1 MKLKVLVMLIGF
13 ALLATL
19 TVCVTVHAYNAWASG
34 SRNANAGTIT
44 MSGGANGNGLISGK
58 TRATVKV
65 DGEVHRDEKEIAPG
79 KKDSVSKSE
88 QGRDNR
94 SGSGS
99 GYVSGKD
106 VHGCLIRELMTC
118 GTVRLV
124 RPLPKRPRIQSLH
137 LHRARIRN
145 HVF

>member
-106 VHGCLIRELMTC
+106 VHGWSH
-118 GTVRLV
+118 
-124 RPLPKRPRIQSLH
+124 KRNS
-137 LHRARIRN
+137 
-145 HVF
+145 